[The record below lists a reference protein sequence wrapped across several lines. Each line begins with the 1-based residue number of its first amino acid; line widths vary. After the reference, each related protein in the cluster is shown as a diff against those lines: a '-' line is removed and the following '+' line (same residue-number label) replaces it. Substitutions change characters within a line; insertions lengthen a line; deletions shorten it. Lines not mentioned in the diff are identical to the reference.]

1 MDTMLINVW
10 QGVFPSDPSGVFP
23 SDPSG
28 SVCLIVSF
36 FSYPL
41 SAQPADAKRTLSH
54 TTKRYPIRYPN
65 VQELRQQHASL
76 YACLQDTWSTDALNS
91 TLQALVSS
99 SPGLDSVC
107 LSVLT
112 GQREESLP
120 KHRLIRFL
128 RDAKALTGGGGG
140 VGVLRRRP
148 LYIRTDAPG
157 MVCRL
162 AGSEFGSVEMCFTAG
177 NPSHEHAFREIPC
190 HVQVTIPGALFSQE
204 SSQHSGFS
212 FVEGNAT
219 AIGGGVNG
227 GAVYGR
233 TKDGLRPEHLRP
245 IKNVCVSVTIG
256 DDGDMPNEQALPYGK
271 VLRLLRRARKIV
283 AENPSEVTF
292 NSMLSR
298 NDDCLCLCRVRGTT
312 SRG

>member
-1 MDTMLINVW
+1 M
-10 QGVFPSDPSGVFP
+10 PSESHHKEVPF
-23 SDPSG
+23 
-28 SVCLIVSF
+28 IV
-36 FSYPL
+36 
-41 SAQPADAKRTLSH
+41 
-54 TTKRYPIRYPN
+54 RYPN

-76 YACLQDTWSTDALNS
+76 YACLQDTWSIDQFNS

-112 GQREESLP
+112 GQREDSLP

-140 VGVLRRRP
+140 VGILRRRP

-157 MVCRL
+157 PVCRL

-177 NPSHEHAFREIPC
+177 DPAHEHAFREIPC

-219 AIGGGVNG
+219 GIALGSGVNG
-227 GAVYGR
+227 GPVYGR
-233 TKDGLRPEHLRP
+233 TKDGLRPDHLRP

-271 VLRLLRRARKIV
+271 VLRLLRRAREIV
-283 AENPSEVTF
+283 AANPSEVTPILC
-292 NSMLSR
+292 SLKTMIACASVESEEPRAEGDSR
-298 NDDCLCLCRVRGTT
+298 SGNLHVDVLGDPP
-312 SRG
+312 